1 MFKIEKMLLEEKTVF
16 PMKKLSGEVCGEIER
31 MTKASPK
38 YICRGELGFVG
49 NTTTKNETIIFCE
62 GVIATIQ
69 AEQQGFDNVLG
80 FMSVAAF
87 TDETITYL
95 KDKNK
100 KVILFFDQDEYGK
113 KSVQTI
119 AEKMR
124 KAEINVKVFET
135 DVAIDMQQFLSQGH
149 SAQEILGI

>member
-1 MFKIEKMLLEEKTVF
+1 M
-16 PMKKLSGEVCGEIER
+16 
-31 MTKASPK
+31 
-38 YICRGELGFVG
+38 
-49 NTTTKNETIIFCE
+49 NED
-62 GVIATIQ
+62 V
-69 AEQQGFDNVLG
+69 
-80 FMSVAAF
+80 F

-135 DVAIDMQQFLSQGH
+135 DIAMDMQEYLAQRH
-149 SAQEILGI
+149 SVKEIIEG

>member
-1 MFKIEKMLLEEKTVF
+1 MLLEEKTVF

-31 MTKASPK
+31 MSKASPK
-38 YICRGELGFVG
+38 YICRGEQGFVG

-100 KVILFFDQDEYGK
+100 KVILFSTKMNMGK
-113 KSVQTI
+113 NQFKQLQKRC
-119 AEKMR
+119 EKLKLM
-124 KAEINVKVFET
+124 
-135 DVAIDMQQFLSQGH
+135 
-149 SAQEILGI
+149 